1 MDCDGVFKILTSGP
15 FPTGTDVDADVES
28 HLVVCFSCHCLAE
41 ALRPAANLTNEAI
54 DPEESR
60 TLPGYWV
67 EPERGSRGSVTTQRR
82 LVPHVHVQARPLSVV
97 DTRAKTQSPVMR
109 FFVGVLL
116 GAAVALM
123 LYTFGMPVR

>member
-1 MDCDGVFKILTSGP
+1 MDCDSVFKILTSGP
-15 FPTGTDVDADVES
+15 FPTGTDADADVES

-67 EPERGSRGSVTTQRR
+67 ESGRDSSVTVTTRRR
-82 LVPHVHVQARPLSVV
+82 LVPLVHVQARPISVLPS
-97 DTRAKTQSPVMR
+97 RAKSESYLMR

-116 GAAVALM
+116 GAVIALM
-123 LYTFGMPVR
+123 LYAFGVPVR